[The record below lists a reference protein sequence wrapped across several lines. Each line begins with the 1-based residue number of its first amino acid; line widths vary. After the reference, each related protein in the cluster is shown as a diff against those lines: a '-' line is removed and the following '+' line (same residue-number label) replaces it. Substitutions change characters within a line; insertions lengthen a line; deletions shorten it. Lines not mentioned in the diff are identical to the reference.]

1 MKVTANPL
9 ARHQDHLALIEG
21 MTAATEAAI
30 SKHRQSIRQM
40 LRDGADVTAATNA
53 MRSRADA
60 LRHTQP
66 SAGRSPGNRSLYPIN
81 KFCRPCLTSLPHSPR
96 RGGAFFAQI
105 EVSSARQANG
115 PVA

>member
-21 MTAATEAAI
+21 MIAATEAAI
-30 SKHRQSIRQM
+30 SKHRQNLQM

-60 LRHTQP
+60 LRRSQA

-96 RGGAFFAQI
+96 RGGAFLAQI